1 SRGGAPGAGLRGPAV
16 SPRRRAAACVLAAAG
31 HRRAATACA
40 AGWAAGTAE
49 LARARIVP
57 GPRTRDEVTTV
68 VATSVVIPPAAT
80 WYRLAGA
87 WRHRNAPAW
96 CEVAR

>member
-1 SRGGAPGAGLRGPAV
+1 RRSRAGAPVRHGAPARGVGPWPAG
-16 SPRRRAAACVLAAAG
+16 PVLQGVLGVA
-31 HRRAATACA
+31 RMCA

-96 CEVAR
+96 REVAR